1 MNNGNEGVYTAGTSF
16 RASAE
21 ALARNY
27 RVTKLQLKE
36 FKGYGHILI
45 DDDANNGMNFLP
57 SLRNEILSA
66 VHERNEKGKGIDIE
80 RTTQNL
86 LSSQAM
92 CFNLFVP
99 LNLNK
104 KYATAFFNQLLGDC
118 QEITT
123 DIEIEYTPSKTIFN
137 DQSNK
142 GGVDCDAL
150 LQYKNDKGESS
161 LLVIET
167 KYVEKEFSICGFR
180 KNEFNK
186 QKKKRDLCPLDT
198 IVDPDFSNCRY
209 QYKKHYI
216 YWEVAKAS
224 NLFNMDLIYSESCP
238 FGGSLWQLWVNMTL
252 AYGVAKERGCDVFKY
267 AVICHER
274 NDKLSDNGKV
284 FLEFKKLL
292 KNPKHLKII
301 YLSDIKRSFE
311 FLENNYPDITWTKEF
326 TERYCSYLREIF

>member
-1 MNNGNEGVYTAGTSF
+1 MKSNTEGIYTTGTSF
-16 RASAE
+16 RAFAE
-21 ALARNY
+21 ASARNH

-36 FKGYGHILI
+36 FKKFGHILTE
-45 DDDANNGMNFLP
+45 DDANNGMNFLP

-66 VHERNEKGKGIDIE
+66 VHERNEKGKGVDIE
-80 RTTQNL
+80 RTTMNM

-92 CFNLFVP
+92 SFNLFVP

-104 KYATAFFNQLLGDC
+104 EYATAFFNQLLGDC
-118 QEITT
+118 QAITN
-123 DIEIEYTPSKTIFN
+123 DIEIEYTPSKAIFN
-137 DQSNK
+137 DQSGK

-150 LQYKNDKGESS
+150 LQYTNDKGRNS

-167 KYVEKEFSICGFR
+167 KYVEPEFSICGFR
-180 KNEFNK
+180 KNELIK
-186 QKKKRDLCPLDT
+186 TEEKRDLCPAGT
-198 IVDPDFSNCRY
+198 IVNPDFSNCRY
-209 QYKKHYI
+209 HYKKHYK

-224 NLFNMDLIYSESCP
+224 NLFNMDLIHSESCP

-311 FLENNYPDITWTKEF
+311 LLENDYPDLTWTKEF
-326 TERYCSYLREIF
+326 TERYCI

>member
-1 MNNGNEGVYTAGTSF
+1 MDKELEGVYTTGKSF

-21 ALARNY
+21 AAARNY
-27 RVTKLQLKE
+27 RLTKLQLKD
-36 FKGYGHILI
+36 FNKHGHILA

-66 VHERNEKGKGIDIE
+66 VRERDEKGKGIDIE
-80 RTTQNL
+80 RTTKNML
-86 LSSQAM
+86 ASQAM

-104 KYATAFFNQLLGDC
+104 KYASAFFNQLLGDC
-118 QEITT
+118 QAITGY
-123 DIEIEYTPSKTIFN
+123 IEIEYTPSKTMFN
-137 DQSNK
+137 DQSGK

-150 LQYKNDKGESS
+150 LQYKNDKGQNS

-167 KYVEKEFSICGFR
+167 KYVEPEFSICGFR

-186 QKKKRDLCPLDT
+186 QKKKRDLCPVDT

-209 QYKKHYI
+209 HYKKHYK

-224 NLFNMDLIYSESCP
+224 NLFHMDLIHSESCP

-252 AYGVAKERGCDVFKY
+252 AYRIAKERGCNAFNY
-267 AVICHER
+267 AIICHER

-284 FLEFKKLL
+284 YLEFKNLL
-292 KNPKHLKII
+292 RNPNHLKVIH
-301 YLSDIKRSFE
+301 LSEIKRSFE
-311 FLENNYPDITWTKEF
+311 LLENDFSDITWTKEF
-326 TERYCSYLREIF
+326 TDRYCI

>member
-1 MNNGNEGVYTAGTSF
+1 MIKNVEGIYTTGTSF
-16 RASAE
+16 RAFAE
-21 ALARNY
+21 AHARNY
-27 RVTKLQLKE
+27 RLTKLQLKE
-36 FKGYGHILI
+36 FIEYGHVLT
-45 DDDANNGMNFLP
+45 DNDANNGMNFLP
-57 SLRNEILSA
+57 SLRNDILSA
-66 VHERNEKGKGIDIE
+66 VQERNEKGKGVDID
-80 RTTQNL
+80 RTTKNM

-99 LNLNK
+99 LNSNK
-104 KYATAFFNQLLGDC
+104 KYATVFFNQLLGDC
-118 QEITT
+118 QAITH

-137 DQSNK
+137 DQSGK

-150 LQYKNDKGESS
+150 LQYKNDKEQNL

-167 KYVEKEFSICGFR
+167 KYVEPEFSVCGFR

-186 QKKKRDLCPLDT
+186 QKKKRDLCPIDT
-198 IVDPDFSNCRY
+198 IVNYDFSNCRY
-209 QYKKHYI
+209 HYKKHYH
-216 YWEVAKAS
+216 YWKIAEES
-224 NLFNMDLIYSESCP
+224 NLFKMDLIHNDVCP

-252 AYGVAKERGCDVFKY
+252 AYGIAKERGCNAFNY

-292 KNPKHLKII
+292 RNPNHLKVI

-311 FLENNYPDITWTKEF
+311 LLENDYSNIAWTKEF
-326 TERYCSYLREIF
+326 TERYCI

>member
-1 MNNGNEGVYTAGTSF
+1 MERRIEGIYTTGSSF

-27 RVTKLQLKE
+27 RVTKLHIAE
-36 FKGYGHILI
+36 FDTYGHKLV
-45 DDDANNGMNFLP
+45 DKDAEQGMNFLP
-57 SLRNEILSA
+57 SLRNEILAA
-66 VHERNEKGKGIDIE
+66 VKKRNEEGKGVDIE
-80 RTTQNL
+80 RTIKNM

-118 QEITT
+118 QTITD

-137 DQSNK
+137 DQSGK

-150 LQYKNDKGESS
+150 LQYKNGRGQNS

-167 KYVEKEFSICGFR
+167 KYVESEFSICGFR
-180 KNEFNK
+180 KNELNK
-186 QKKKRDLCPLDT
+186 QKKKRDLCPVDT
-198 IVDPDFSNCRY
+198 IVNSDFSNCRY
-209 QYKKHYI
+209 HYMKHYR
-216 YWEVAKAS
+216 YWEVAEES
-224 NLFNMDLIYSESCP
+224 NLYKMDLIHNDLCP

-252 AYGVAKERGCDVFKY
+252 AYGVAKGRGCDDFNY

-301 YLSDIKRSFE
+301 YLSEIRRSFE
-311 FLENNYPDITWTKEF
+311 LLEKDFPDLEWTKEF
-326 TERYCSYLREIF
+326 TERYCI